1 VLHFVHNPE
10 TEARREADTAQ
21 ISQLQA
27 EAAALRAELAVLKSG
42 ASASDPTAPATAVA
56 AAEKTLLERKVC
68 MQRFDQENIG
78 RQTILCSADMAADL
92 VQDALRVCRIAMASG
107 SGFADPVKDVFISS
121 HAECCMSLGSMSS
134 CILVQQFVLGSRM
147 SQR

>member
-1 VLHFVHNPE
+1 MVWRAFGTQDEIRNIGIEEGWCAQERLGRGEYNPATTRVLHFVHNPE

-78 RQTILCSADMAADL
+78 LPSILCSADMAADL
-92 VQDALRVCRIAMASG
+92 VQTPCMCAL
-107 SGFADPVKDVFISS
+107 
-121 HAECCMSLGSMSS
+121 
-134 CILVQQFVLGSRM
+134 
-147 SQR
+147 